1 MALTANDRLEALLNE
16 RTLWFEAWTNT
27 RDELLRVTDRFVVL
41 VGIAGAG
48 SGAAVA
54 IDPFATAVTA
64 TLVASGWIMV
74 LVMGMATLRRATATA
89 GHAVDSI
96 RNINYL
102 RAEIAALPGAPMA
115 LERIAD
121 RYPASRPRLNWRTAE
136 SALVVPMVV
145 TSVIVGALAG
155 IGGGAL
161 LRAVSGDEATVLL
174 RGLTL
179 VFGAMVFTISST
191 LCFTIERQH
200 FTRQLARIEA
210 DMTAAPPGTSPP
222 GTSPPG
228 TPVAGS

>member
-16 RTLWFEAWTNT
+16 RNLWFEAWTNT

-54 IDPFATAVTA
+54 IDPFSPGATAA
-64 TLVASGWIMV
+64 LVASGWVIV
-74 LVMGMATLRRATATA
+74 LVMGIATLRRATATA

-96 RNINYL
+96 RNINFL
-102 RAEIAALPGAPMA
+102 RAEIAALPGAPTA

-161 LRAVSGDEATVLL
+161 LRAVSGGEATVLV
-174 RGLTL
+174 RGLIL
-179 VFGAMVFTISST
+179 VFGATLFAIGST

-200 FTRQLARIEA
+200 FTRQLADIEA
-210 DMTAAPPGTSPP
+210 DMTAAPPPPTPRTISPP
-222 GTSPPG
+222 PLTPPG
-228 TPVAGS
+228 S

>member
-16 RTLWFEAWTNT
+16 RNLWFEAWTNT

-54 IDPFATAVTA
+54 IDPFSPGATAS
-64 TLVASGWIMV
+64 LVASGWIIV
-74 LVMGMATLRRATATA
+74 LVMGIATLRRATATA

-102 RAEIAALPGAPMA
+102 RAEIAALPGAPTA
-115 LERIAD
+115 LEHIAD

-155 IGGGAL
+155 IGGGGAL
-161 LRAVSGDEATVLL
+161 RLISGADASVVA
-174 RGLTL
+174 RGLAL
-179 VFGAMVFTISST
+179 VFGATLFAIGST

-200 FTRQLARIEA
+200 FTRQLAEIDAE
-210 DMTAAPPGTSPP
+210 MTAPPPPPTSA
-222 GTSPPG
+222 TSTQP
-228 TPVAGS
+228 TP